1 MRFSYTITTK
11 QCPTCGKILERH
23 NDGWK
28 TILCILFFPFVL
40 IYLVYFFAAWVL
52 SNYILTVYIP
62 KIGDSYI
69 ICPIC
74 KTKIET
80 GKKSYNELDDIDKI
94 LYNNRGLFRIAYF
107 LGGTMLLSLPVAF
120 FRLSTNPVDK
130 SIGTFGNISFAICL
144 ILLFFITI
152 YWKQKFKSIN
162 NKDESKEKQINI
174 ADNNDQAKSGNEIKP
189 ISHFKKEDL
198 SDLLNLSDVNFD
210 FTDADIKNIQS
221 DLKTHSKENLPK
233 FFIQFKQKTNDDVL
247 KDIAMTFCHM
257 YARQDTLLVIAK
269 DKALPIVNTTFG
281 RYLPV
286 YTEEKFFNN
295 LLGNRYVEQETKAIF
310 ELFYLLNSMD
320 KCEGIVFNYGTESM
334 VLLPKITVDHIGFDK
349 VFNVSW
355 KK

>member
-1 MRFSYTITTK
+1 MRFNYTITTK

-23 NDGWK
+23 NDGWR

-52 SNYILTVYIP
+52 SNHILNVYVP
-62 KIGDSYI
+62 KVGELYTT
-69 ICPIC
+69 CPIC
-74 KTKIET
+74 KTQIET
-80 GKKSYNELDDIDKI
+80 GKSSYNELEDIDKM
-94 LYNNRGLFRIAYF
+94 LYDNRGLFRIAYF

-120 FRLSTNPVDK
+120 FRLSANPVDK
-130 SIGTFGNISFAICL
+130 TIGTFGNISFVICL
-144 ILLFFITI
+144 ILLLFITI
-152 YWKQKFKSIN
+152 YWKQKFNSIN
-162 NKDESKEKQINI
+162 SKKEANQKQISIEESNNQVSS
-174 ADNNDQAKSGNEIKP
+174 ADEIKP
-189 ISHFKKEDL
+189 ISHIKKEDL
-198 SDLLNLSDVNFD
+198 SDLLNLSDVSFD
-210 FTDADIKNIQS
+210 FTDEDVKNIQS

-233 FFIQFKQKTNDDVL
+233 FFIQFKQKTNDNVL

-295 LLGNRYVEQETKAIF
+295 SLGNHYVEQETKAIF
-310 ELFYLLNSMD
+310 ELFYLLNSID

-334 VLLPKITVDHIGFDK
+334 VLLPKITIDHIGIDK
-349 VFNVSW
+349 VFDVSW